1 VLIAAG
7 GGAAYAL
14 GPVLVLGGLTA
25 NLGFPELM
33 LNVDL
38 TLGAGVRF

>member
-1 VLIAAG
+1 VLILA
-7 GGAAYAL
+7 
-14 GPVLVLGGLTA
+14 GLTA
-25 NLGFPELM
+25 NLGVPDFM

>member
-7 GGAAYAL
+7 GGAAYTL
-14 GPVLVLGGLTA
+14 GPVLVLAGLTA
-25 NLGFPELM
+25 NLGFPDFM
-33 LNVDL
+33 LNIDL